1 MISSVLAGRGYAVKQ
16 YDPFFINDT
25 AVLQL
30 RYDYIVCCEVI
41 EHFHSPAKE
50 FVSLKKMLKP
60 DGRLYCMTH
69 VFGND
74 IHFDTWYYKND
85 LTHVFFYQLETF
97 ERIKDKCN
105 FSALSIAN
113 RLVTYIN

>member
-1 MISSVLAGRGYAVKQ
+1 
-16 YDPFFINDT
+16 
-25 AVLQL
+25 
-30 RYDYIVCCEVI
+30 
-41 EHFHSPAKE
+41 
-50 FVSLKKMLKP
+50 
-60 DGRLYCMTH
+60 MTH